1 MIRNMDF
8 NIAAIMMLI
17 FVFSYF
23 CTQYDISTK
32 SGKNFMRL
40 LGCIFI
46 TSALNILCD
55 FLLSVME
62 PNLFLYIL
70 YSVYF
75 AFSVGCAFI
84 LTDYSRVS
92 VHSQNSFEKLDKLNH
107 ILMLVFVLSCL
118 VSIPFHFYVQLEN
131 NIVIRGKAYI
141 AIYLFSAYFLLFA
154 CFRMIK
160 NFNVLSKR
168 QANSVISF
176 VIITC
181 VGAVLQFFVFGN
193 QMLIYYIYA
202 TSCLILLFAFET
214 PDYQKL
220 VNTTKELELSKQKEE
235 DLSKTIHHLM
245 KTSSWF
251 LDFDKSGKVKEAYW
265 SDEIRNLL
273 GYNSEDDINV
283 ATLWTESLH
292 PEDKAMALDAFTKG
306 LQGDDYRIE
315 ARLRYKDGS
324 YHWFLC
330 TGSLN
335 TDNEGKPVSY
345 QGIIQNIDDEIY
357 KRELIEERLKA
368 ITDLEKSQSEL
379 KEALFAAQEANM
391 AKTTFLSNIS
401 HDIRTPMNAIIGFT
415 QLAKER
421 IDDQAEVLDCLDTIS
436 SSGNHLLSL
445 INDVLDMSHI
455 ESGKVKLQPEP
466 CNLSEIIYDIG
477 LMTKTNVDSR
487 EQTYETVIENLT
499 DPYVMCDRL
508 RLNQVLINCVGNAI
522 KYTPEGGHIKV
533 TISQR
538 DTDNAKVKEFIFR
551 IIDNGIGMS
560 EDFLKRVFEPFE
572 RVNDSTTSKIQ
583 GTGLGMAITQNL
595 VRIMGGTITAES
607 ELGKGSTFIV
617 TLPLSLI
624 TKDDYVASKEEVY
637 DDVSM
642 DEMTKALSG
651 KKFLVVDDNK
661 INRTVIKRLLGDRG
675 MLIDECD
682 SGTAAIEIVKTLKKD
697 TYDMIFMDIQMPGM
711 SGFEATAAIRTLDNE
726 IAKNIP
732 IIAMTANAF
741 DEDKKMAQEHGMN
754 GHVTKP
760 FRIEELIKFLYEKF
774 N

>member
-1 MIRNMDF
+1 
-8 NIAAIMMLI
+8 
-17 FVFSYF
+17 
-23 CTQYDISTK
+23 
-32 SGKNFMRL
+32 
-40 LGCIFI
+40 
-46 TSALNILCD
+46 
-55 FLLSVME
+55 
-62 PNLFLYIL
+62 
-70 YSVYF
+70 
-75 AFSVGCAFI
+75 
-84 LTDYSRVS
+84 
-92 VHSQNSFEKLDKLNH
+92 
-107 ILMLVFVLSCL
+107 
-118 VSIPFHFYVQLEN
+118 
-131 NIVIRGKAYI
+131 
-141 AIYLFSAYFLLFA
+141 
-154 CFRMIK
+154 
-160 NFNVLSKR
+160 
-168 QANSVISF
+168 
-176 VIITC
+176 
-181 VGAVLQFFVFGN
+181 
-193 QMLIYYIYA
+193 
-202 TSCLILLFAFET
+202 
-214 PDYQKL
+214 
-220 VNTTKELELSKQKEE
+220 
-235 DLSKTIHHLM
+235 
-245 KTSSWF
+245 
-251 LDFDKSGKVKEAYW
+251 
-265 SDEIRNLL
+265 
-273 GYNSEDDINV
+273 
-283 ATLWTESLH
+283 
-292 PEDKAMALDAFTKG
+292 
-306 LQGDDYRIE
+306 
-315 ARLRYKDGS
+315 
-324 YHWFLC
+324 
-330 TGSLN
+330 
-335 TDNEGKPVSY
+335 
-345 QGIIQNIDDEIY
+345 
-357 KRELIEERLKA
+357 
-368 ITDLEKSQSEL
+368 
-379 KEALFAAQEANM
+379 M

-466 CNLSEIIYDIG
+466 CNLSEMIYDIG

-572 RVNDSTTSKIQ
+572 RVKDSTTSKIQ

-637 DDVSM
+637 DGVSM
-642 DEMTKALSG
+642 EEMTKALSG

-661 INRTVIKRLLGDRG
+661 INRTVVKRLLGDRG
-675 MLIDECD
+675 ILIDECD
-682 SGTAAIEIVKTLKKD
+682 SGAAAIEIVKTLKKD

-711 SGFEATAAIRTLDNE
+711 SGFEATAAIRSLDNE

>member
-1 MIRNMDF
+1 MIRNMNF

-32 SGKNFMRL
+32 SSKNFMRL

-92 VHSQNSFEKLDKLNH
+92 VNSQNSFKKLDKLNH
-107 ILMLVFVLSCL
+107 ILMLVFDLSCL

-220 VNTTKELELSKQKEE
+220 VNATKELELSKQKEE

-251 LDFDKSGKVKEAYW
+251 LDFDKSGKVKEANW

-335 TDNEGKPVSY
+335 TDDEGKPLSY

-357 KRELIEERLKA
+357 KRELIDERLKA
-368 ITDLEKSQSEL
+368 ITDLEKSQAEL
-379 KEALFAAQEANM
+379 KDALFAAQEANR

-421 IDDQAEVLDCLDTIS
+421 IDDKTEVLDCLDTIS
-436 SSGNHLLSL
+436 SSGDHLLSL

-466 CNLSEIIYDIG
+466 CNLSEMIYDIG
-477 LMTKTNVDSR
+477 LMTKANVDSH
-487 EQTYETVIENLT
+487 EQTYETVIENLA

-538 DTDNAKVKEFIFR
+538 DTDNAGVKEFIFK

-572 RVNDSTTSKIQ
+572 RVKNSTTSKIQ

-595 VRIMGGTITAES
+595 VRIMGGTIAAES

-617 TLPLSLI
+617 TLPLPLI
-624 TKDDYVASKEEVY
+624 SKDDYTASKEEVY
-637 DDVSM
+637 DGVSM
-642 DEMTKALSG
+642 EEMTKALSG

-675 MLIDECD
+675 MIIDECD
-682 SGTAAIEIVKTLKKD
+682 SGTTAIEIAKTLEKD

-711 SGFEATAAIRTLDNE
+711 TGFESTDAIRALDNE

-760 FRIEELIKFLYEKF
+760 FRIEELIKFLYKKF

>member
-55 FLLSVME
+55 FLLSVMK

-251 LDFDKSGKVKEAYW
+251 LDFDKNGKVKEANW

-306 LQGDDYRIE
+306 LQGDDYRVE

-335 TDNEGKPVSY
+335 TDNERKPVSY

-466 CNLSEIIYDIG
+466 CNLSEMIYDIG

-624 TKDDYVASKEEVY
+624 TKDDYIASKEEVY
-637 DDVSM
+637 DGVSM
-642 DEMTKALSG
+642 EEMTKALSG

>member
-55 FLLSVME
+55 FLLSVMK

-131 NIVIRGKAYI
+131 NILIRGKAYI

-176 VIITC
+176 VTITC

-251 LDFDKSGKVKEAYW
+251 LDFDKNGKVKEANW

-273 GYNSEDDINV
+273 GYNSEDNINV

-335 TDNEGKPVSY
+335 TDNEGKPASY

-466 CNLSEIIYDIG
+466 CNLSEMIYDIG

-642 DEMTKALSG
+642 EEMTKALSG

-711 SGFEATAAIRTLDNE
+711 SGFEATAAIRSLDNE

>member
-251 LDFDKSGKVKEAYW
+251 LDFDKSGKVKEANW

-292 PEDKAMALDAFTKG
+292 PEDKAMALDAFAKG

-335 TDNEGKPVSY
+335 TDNEGKPASY

-466 CNLSEIIYDIG
+466 CNLSEMIYDIG

-642 DEMTKALSG
+642 EEMTKALSG

>member
-572 RVNDSTTSKIQ
+572 RVNDATTSKIQ